1 MDKKEGGIGPPLKGP
16 AQIRVNTDGEIFHGI
31 ADGVAGTAM
40 KGFKNELSE
49 ECAGISSTI

>member
-1 MDKKEGGIGPPLKGP
+1 MDKKEGGIGPPLNGP
-16 AQIRVNTDGEIFHGI
+16 VRIHSNTDGEIFHVI

-49 ECAGISSTI
+49 